1 MFRIVRRSVF
11 AGALAMGL
19 VMAALG
25 SAPAAAAPSY
35 ARVKLVFSCKSV
47 GPVTVTVQGPGVA
60 ASARDDIGTYYFR
73 GRPGVYKIKRLS
85 NGRIAAKSKSVK
97 IKKTSTRT
105 IKVCSKK
112 W

>member
-1 MFRIVRRSVF
+1 MT
-11 AGALAMGL
+11 
-19 VMAALG
+19 ALG
-25 SAPAAAAPSY
+25 SAPAAAAAAPSY
-35 ARVKLVFSCKSV
+35 ARVKLVFSCKRV

-85 NGRIAAKSKSVK
+85 NGRIASKSKSIK
-97 IKKTSTRT
+97 IKKSATRT